1 MVEHIVD
8 FPAFLILSHQHDK
21 GVPLSIAS
29 LQGVAA
35 AIRIGSG
42 VEKFHWHLGR
52 HAFFNRAYAS
62 IIDFKEKDSE
72 LYNDRLRDLVYWG
85 GWESEQSLQL
95 YINRARRHRAQTALC
110 FYQSEKNE
118 WNALK

>member
-72 LYNDRLRDLVYWG
+72 LHNDRLRDLVYWG
-85 GWESEQSLQL
+85 GGKVNRVYN
-95 YINRARRHRAQTALC
+95 YILTELDVIELRRLC
-110 FYQSEKNE
+110 VFIRVRKTNGTH
-118 WNALK
+118 